1 MFSGDAIDEPADPG
15 GRLTLSA
22 SPRWRAR
29 LQRRGQVGR
38 GDSGTSGIGI
48 GAASVGSGGADDL
61 PPDRGGAHDQDEQA
75 DGRCDQPVQAS
86 NREA

>member
-48 GAASVGSGGADDL
+48 GAASVGSGGVDDL
-61 PPDRGGAHDQDEQA
+61 PPIEVGHTTRMNRQTA
-75 DGRCDQPVQAS
+75 DATSRFRLQP
-86 NREA
+86 EA